1 MSIYKKL
8 RSAARKLLSRL
19 RGRRTA
25 RGRRRRTRRPRVARL
40 PRTRRL
46 RPIRTSSTSGR
57 GRGARPTRNPSAYTS
72 AGYTPRTGN
81 YDLSPRN
88 RTPIADD
95 GAIGR
100 FGSEL
105 QSLLGE
111 AKDVLKSLHGDF
123 FPEKGYEVTSASRSA
138 FEAFYDVSDGGSYT
152 GLNRSWDS
160 GSDPYTASL
169 MRRTTE
175 IVDVLVRKDRL
186 PPSQLDQRMG
196 RLNRETR
203 TLSERG
209 IFGTLGDPYIRRPG
223 VGLILDVIEQ
233 ADREIVVDLYQLQN
247 RTVLDAIEKKVRDNP
262 TIKLSVRLSLPD
274 AGTLEQKGFDILGP
288 NLLSLERLRRVKQ
301 ELGVRGDIEL
311 FVQDRKSHQ
320 KVMVTDK
327 FGIIGSFNLTA
338 PAGYD
343 PNQAGSN
350 YEVVRRLQSREYS
363 EQQLGRVPTADEEVL
378 ISSSDKLFRQLQES
392 VGNRDALQKDAA
404 SQMRLGQGQVVGSA
418 ETYDHLRSTLDLMRD
433 NAVAPSRQFY
443 GILNQVFL
451 LNHEDSMFRNM
462 MQGEMGKFDSPS
474 NVRAPT
480 MRGIQAELLDLVID
494 NRAFLAV
501 DNRNY
506 GESVLAPMYER
517 TKEIFRGTGL
527 PTNSLEDL
535 VAAIGYERE
544 NAVSSFMQR
553 VEQSTGKLEGL
564 NEAYTRQLLAMT
576 SGNIRLTTVPMQHSK
591 QYMVVDNGAA
601 QSSYMGSANPGPY
614 SMHAPEY
621 GMDPREV
628 SRTNREFGLA
638 FLLGKVG
645 AGPHALTQGE
655 LSRELELS
663 RESFYKDW
671 STLTRTLPESVGGRP
686 TSAWYEDKVDKVRL
700 EELHTRLSD
709 MTASMGAGEVSY
721 TYGGR
726 SGTER
731 TGLSLTVDA
740 GKLAGIGS
748 GPTFRWDYTALSGG
762 MGADEG
768 YVLDVTGGRL
778 ISRSLIHNSTASNI
792 ELRKGDI
799 AQGIGQ
805 DVLLGRANALGSE
818 YVAVAPNKAAVINP
832 IATTVSLV
840 STLMLE
846 STNRLLM
853 WGPQEYV
860 SQLSEGE
867 RRTLVEKY
875 LDTFTPGTTLMEKA
889 GGKDRSNITRLL
901 DTITRDL
908 SGASH
913 GKVRAWGST
922 PSNYS
927 KVVGGISPLLS
938 SMAYGY
944 SMEEHIEYGLGGK
957 DQDGARS
964 SVLLSEEELVRRRVQ
979 RAGNY
984 IRGEGGI
991 VDQLLPLL
999 DSSPEFRL
1007 AVVRAVVAETN
1018 PSYTEIL
1025 TSGINALKGA
1035 LMEPYLLS
1043 AQVSQYSGPQ
1053 GWYRLPMYGVT
1064 RAQQELVDR
1073 LGGTPY
1079 QLLAEQAMA
1088 IPRPTSPYSS
1098 VGIAGMHRPI
1108 ASGSNSEG
1116 TSVDTGLTVYGQRG
1130 MPVSTIMHH
1139 GVMSSMGI
1147 GFSTTR
1153 EDVLGS
1159 DLSDESKARAI
1170 SIFDEA
1176 GGDELLTYLFGGVGK
1191 VAQIPQRLKN
1201 TQGQRGLSRL
1211 SQAFR
1216 EAVANKGDFLA
1227 IAKAYRKGLKQRL
1240 EERLLRANPSWTP
1253 SRLEQYI
1260 DRIIPEQDT
1269 VLAAS
1274 LEVSVRGVM
1283 GGEQVAIIEAYKDTL
1298 IQLGLDP
1305 EDFEDGGLGYELV
1318 RIRALSADVMSTGM
1332 KGFTA
1337 SPTYALL
1344 QMAGMYSDYFYAN
1357 PLHSQLEGN
1366 LRTTTKKVKASMLGV
1381 GWTRS
1386 DVSGME
1392 LARPGDVVMFDPS
1405 LQKVIVVNHTTG
1417 TTQQHPLSELSV
1429 GDLSNLRELIDDRGQ
1444 RSVLEGMVENRGRE
1458 GGRSSVSTI
1467 TTTGWNRP
1475 GEDSKEY
1482 LLSMRAL
1489 PGGGRNQL
1497 FYEMTYVQALT
1508 PGGGRRV
1515 DSGTSLF
1522 KGVAVF
1528 LTESYFEGIAKNRR
1542 PDTLLGPINKEDIFG
1557 LINPSNLKS
1566 FSLEHGGSLL
1576 RSGKAEQVLASLGE
1590 REAAVAMLLAFGSN
1604 YMESPDRPALSTAL
1618 YEAMRG
1624 MPGVYRETALQ
1635 VGLRGGPD
1643 ASGLLD
1649 SADKGWN
1656 PASMYSLMDIRA
1668 EDMLSSLRGGPG
1680 IKDTL
1685 TRMLS
1690 RPTKSSQYIN
1700 VNDQYERQAATIL
1713 TALDITRQLL
1723 RDERVTP
1730 GDVSMRSDVMEQLM
1744 SVVGLSE
1751 VPDEDIAQAMI
1762 RGLSQSVA
1770 SVYLK
1775 MDLSYSSSKEP
1786 IGTKGTGALQN
1797 ADLVKPFTQIAKEF
1811 SVDGDLSKLRAVLAN
1826 MLVSTAQVETASS
1839 LMKYI
1844 LPGDYAPIRSA
1855 LDPQLFTPSAMSK
1868 NLGIYGSGMEDI
1880 TALKKLYKEYGG
1892 AVQSAIEERVTAIAS
1907 GGDVRILGSELST
1920 LLFSSS
1926 DPTNPAVQS
1935 LLGDR
1940 WRPEYEPTLSSIQD
1954 VGRRYE
1960 LLASKPF
1967 AVGEAE
1973 AIARE
1978 MGHER
1983 AIFHLPAIVFDPM
1996 PSESG
2001 RVVARIDPLS
2011 LGTSFYI
2018 PSAEDLRTYGIQ
2030 YGSYTDE
2037 LVRSTLLLAS
2047 AYSPG
2052 TGIGNIFSTLSKV
2065 RAMGGSEVEL
2075 TPEEVK
2081 SLQEY
2086 YVTAY
2091 NITERIA
2098 EASTGTRLKLEAR
2111 TRGFVSTAAA
2121 SFAVPQ
2127 GAFLAAEE
2135 GMRGGGDVR
2144 DSLRMQ
2150 RLWEVTDA
2158 LNASTTKASS
2168 KLLRA
2173 EREALM
2179 LGMGEKG
2186 TTLLSS
2192 IYKDLELLSRNPQP
2206 EYVAARLWTMEDS
2219 RHVSDLTA
2227 RLANAGTVEAD
2238 RLSQEIRNYTR
2249 ARVGSESV
2257 PNLPGVRSYRD
2268 IIGPRAGNEGNYYA
2282 VELGE
2287 QLLRSGLREITQERN
2302 VEPPTLDEYLRS
2314 KRIYPESV
2322 RRARYSLENQYVRGG
2337 TREVSAS
2344 KFNTY
2349 HPDIAYTAFT
2359 VATSSQELPTI
2370 GILSRVLAE
2379 GPEFTGGYGDIELR
2393 EGTRS
2398 RLRELKATT
2407 PKHLERRRREIDRYD
2422 RVYYGNEYQ
2431 EAITE
2436 YENDRKEWLRK
2447 KAVKLTKLGGIVGR
2461 QQDLLKREAVAIK
2474 EWQALVPRTEA
2485 ITTYMV
2491 GSEHYAVREQA
2502 EARADALGSDLR
2514 TQLDNALTLHKAGQ
2528 WHGSIRGPIDTYQID
2543 RSLFQG
2549 LGIAEGR
2556 ELLSHSIASS
2566 KASIDQL
2573 LSHLSDVDSA
2583 YNYGPQE
2590 RALVGR
2596 TELERLSTELG
2607 TLYDTRHEWTDID
2620 TPLARMETLQASLN
2634 TADVLQAT
2642 VFRSAPFGSTEIQ
2655 RQQFNAI
2662 RSIGQFNEYLT
2673 SQGMQPLDVDRNKAL
2688 SMVSSLSAIT
2698 MNLNDFDGDPYT
2710 VIMSKVGTAMNDR
2723 QRLEDRLKA
2732 NTLRMGM
2739 VRKDAQ
2745 ANAGEYMDEY
2755 IASITQYE
2763 DANTAISKRISAI
2776 DTEVSSLRS
2785 SLVETYDPLLRKEVA
2800 SYLGISQS
2808 FFSEYQASPI
2818 PMEVLPTYLQ
2828 QGRGLFGGI
2837 EGVAHKNS
2845 LIAMHATMEQI
2856 HATED
2861 FQGTLRAI
2869 RDGAQIQE
2877 ALSRYVLDGST
2888 VLQSVSDDNF
2898 RTLLMEH
2905 SGLREDFLTRMVTS
2919 IQATPDLDPSASLM
2933 YGAAALSSSEGALSS
2948 YSKYMGMGSGASM
2961 TPTVYDMLTKTLGVA
2976 GSDILGKSYNSLV
2989 GTLFRD
2995 SPVIALSHVLSSNS
3009 VMEGMREYYAGTGQD
3024 VDYQLSEIHEEAR
3037 RAESVL
3043 AFMKD
3048 SQQLLRDSIKFKG
3061 ETNVLGELQRA
3072 HGEYEKYIA
3081 LGDEASA
3088 NTVLNDMAGRL
3099 GPGPGLR
3106 SYMQLNTLVGGASKP
3121 VYTSPLSAMTRD
3133 DLSYL
3138 SREYKIELP
3147 EAITRLTE
3155 EMRDRGYTNDPLVGD
3170 VIRYKVARDMR
3181 ATITAF
3187 RYELGSNDNQPFL
3200 NTVWEGMRG
3209 FLGTPD
3215 RERGMEERFRSD
3227 PSLRH
3232 DMGAAL
3238 TTDVS
3243 EWWESA
3249 SSKHKALMLALVD
3262 EGRQQTE
3269 PIFGQVGEGL
3279 KDFVSFEVLRR
3290 SATALG
3296 GGRADTISGTPHGL
3310 MEADVSIALMNAAM
3324 GGKLSPESAATY
3336 MSVMADYLGSGSKTE
3351 DVLRQT
3357 DGGMQFLGMD
3367 RSDTG
3372 DLLRVID
3379 TPGGGTRMGYA
3390 DEALL
3395 PGESYR
3401 KLVIGGQEY
3410 DTPLAYVERA
3420 VEATSTGQRVGLL
3433 KDVAKAM
3440 TEQTMQGSKL
3450 SWSDTIQNALGA
3462 SLPEG
3467 EILSATISRLQQ
3479 EKLQQGLPQHEAS
3492 RQALEEA
3499 RDPMHMEETR
3509 RRRGMEMREAAAPLI
3524 NAALRSQSMA
3534 SIPKTKFSSMTP
3546 GASQANHMRH
3556 SQELHDAVG
3565 RMHDMNDM
3573 VIGAGLTLL
3582 GSLIATGSI
3591 NGDTIGQVVGG
3602 TVSVLGYSQMGKPG
3616 MGSVLGQAFRARI
3629 AHSESRGSA
3638 DEGEWVRRW
3647 VGREVGFYMGAALIA
3662 PAVMQ
3667 VGEKVMSKFS
3677 PLRLDRPMDM
3687 DKYKGWKATANTI
3700 GGAVLSGVLGTV
3712 MSLIGGEVAVHG
3724 ANLIPSLGVVES
3736 FVRSMSDTETRRQ
3749 EMLDEKLAQ
3758 VGEGTVVDGDGDP
3771 LRTAIEV
3778 SYVMDNPGTD
3788 FSAYP
3793 TGEVDYYAGDD
3804 YEVNV
3809 VG

>member
-1 MSIYKKL
+1 V
-8 RSAARKLLSRL
+8 
-19 RGRRTA
+19 G
-25 RGRRRRTRRPRVARL
+25 GTRP
-40 PRTRRL
+40 
-46 RPIRTSSTSGR
+46 GR
-57 GRGARPTRNPSAYTS
+57 GSNQGAYTS
-72 AGYTPRTGN
+72 EGYTPRSGN
-81 YDLSPRN
+81 YDLSPR
-88 RTPIADD
+88 RTPIPDD

-100 FGSEL
+100 FGSDL

-123 FPEKGYEVTSASRSA
+123 FSEKGYEVTSASRST
-138 FEAFYDVSDGGSYT
+138 FEAFYDVSDGGRYT

-160 GSDPYTASL
+160 TSDPYTATL

-186 PPSQLDQRMG
+186 APSQLDQRME
-196 RLNRETR
+196 RLNREAR

-209 IFGTLGDPYIRRPG
+209 VFGSLGDPYIRRPG
-223 VGLILDVIEQ
+223 IGLILDVIEQ
-233 ADREIVVDLYQLQN
+233 AQREIVIDLYQLQN

-288 NLLSLERLRRVKQ
+288 NLLSLERLRKVKQ

-320 KVMVTDK
+320 KVVMTDK

-363 EQQLGRVPTADEEVL
+363 EQQLGRTPSPNEEVL

-392 VGNRDALQKDAA
+392 VGNRDALQKDPS

-418 ETYDHLRSTLDLMRD
+418 ETYDHLRSTLDLMKG
-433 NAVAPSRQFY
+433 NTNSPGRQFY

-451 LNHEDSMFRNM
+451 LNHEDSMFRAM
-462 MQGEMGKFDSPS
+462 MGGEMGKFESPS
-474 NVRAPT
+474 SMRAPT
-480 MRGIQAELLDLVID
+480 IRGMQAELLDLVIE
-494 NRAFLAV
+494 NRAYLAV

-506 GESVLAPMYER
+506 GENVLAPMYER

-535 VAAIGYERE
+535 VAAIGYEKD
-544 NAVSSFMQR
+544 NAISSFIQR

-564 NEAYTRQLLAMT
+564 GEAYTRQLLAMT

-591 QYMVVDNGAA
+591 QYMVVDRGAA
-601 QSSYMGSANPGPY
+601 ESSYMGSSNLGPY
-614 SMHAPEY
+614 SMHAE
-621 GMDPREV
+621 GWDAE
-628 SRTNREFGLA
+628 RTNREFGLA
-638 FLLGKVG
+638 FLKGKVG
-645 AGPHALTQGE
+645 TGPHALTQGE
-655 LSRELELS
+655 LSSELELS

-671 STLTRTLPESVGGRP
+671 STLTRTQPGDVSGRP
-686 TSAWYEDKVDKVRL
+686 TSTWYEDRVDKVRL
-700 EELHTRLSD
+700 EELHNRLSEL
-709 MTASMGAGEVSY
+709 TASMGGGEVSY

-740 GKLAGIGS
+740 GKLAGIGG

-778 ISRSLIHNSTASNI
+778 ISRSLIHNSTASNLDI
-792 ELRKGDI
+792 RKGDI
-799 AQGIGQ
+799 AEGVGQ
-805 DVLLGRANALGSE
+805 DVLLGRANALGSD
-818 YVAVAPNKAAVINP
+818 YVSIAPNKAAVINP
-832 IATTVSLV
+832 IGTTVSLI
-840 STLMLE
+840 STLLLE

-853 WGPQEYV
+853 WGPQEYL

-875 LDTFTPGTTLMEKA
+875 MDTFTPGSTLMEEA
-889 GGKDRSNITRLL
+889 GTEDRANITRLL
-901 DTITRDL
+901 DSVTRQL
-908 SGASH
+908 SGDVVQGG
-913 GKVRAWGST
+913 GKVRAWGGQPESD
-922 PSNYS
+922 YS
-927 KVVGGISPLLS
+927 KVIEGISPLLS

-944 SMEEHIEYGLGGK
+944 SMEEHIRYGLGGK
-957 DQDGARS
+957 SQEEARA
-964 SVLLSEEELVRRRVQ
+964 SVLLPDGELIRRRVQ
-979 RAGNY
+979 RAGDY

-999 DSSPEFRL
+999 DSNPEFRL
-1007 AVVRAVVAETN
+1007 AVVQAVVAQAN
-1018 PSYTEIL
+1018 PSYSEIL
-1025 TSGINALKGA
+1025 TSGINAMKGA

-1043 AQVSQYSGPQ
+1043 GQVSQYSGPQ

-1064 RAQQELVDR
+1064 SRQQELVHR

-1079 QLLAEQAMA
+1079 QLLAEQALA
-1088 IPRPTSPYSS
+1088 IPKPTSPYSS
-1098 VGIAGMHRPI
+1098 IGIAGMHRPI

-1116 TSVDTGLTVYGQRG
+1116 TSTDTGLTVYGQRG

-1139 GVMSSMGI
+1139 GIMSSMGI
-1147 GFSTTR
+1147 GFSTRR
-1153 EDVLGS
+1153 EDVLTS
-1159 DLSDESKARAI
+1159 HLSDESKARAI

-1216 EAVANKGDFLA
+1216 EAVANKGDFLS
-1227 IAKAYRKGLKQRL
+1227 IARDYRKGLKQKL
-1240 EERLLRANPSWTP
+1240 EERLLQANPSWTP

-1260 DRIIPEQDT
+1260 ERIIPEQDT

-1274 LEVSVRGVM
+1274 LELSVRGVM
-1283 GGEQVAIIEAYKDTL
+1283 GGQQVAMMEAYRDTL
-1298 IQLGLDP
+1298 IELGLDP
-1305 EDFEDGGLGYELV
+1305 EDFEEGGLGNELV
-1318 RIRALSADVMSTGM
+1318 RVRALSADVMSTGM

-1344 QMAGMYSDYFYAN
+1344 QMSGMYSDYFYAN

-1381 GWTRS
+1381 DWTRS
-1386 DVSGME
+1386 DGSGME
-1392 LARPGDVVMFDPS
+1392 LARPGDIVMFDPT
-1405 LQKVIVVNHTTG
+1405 LEKVVVVNHTNGSTKNY
-1417 TTQQHPLSELSV
+1417 PLSELSV
-1429 GDLSNLRELIDDRGQ
+1429 GDLSNLRDVIDDRGQ
-1444 RSVLEGMVENRGRE
+1444 RSALEAMVENKGRE

-1528 LTESYFEGIAKNRR
+1528 LTESYFEGIAKARR
-1542 PDTLLGPINKEDIFG
+1542 PDALLGPINEGDIFG

-1604 YMESPDRPALSTAL
+1604 YMESPDRPALSSAL
-1618 YEAMRG
+1618 YEALRV
-1624 MPGVYRETALQ
+1624 MPGVYKETALQ
-1635 VGLRGGPD
+1635 LGLRGGPD
-1643 ASGLLD
+1643 ASRLLA

-1656 PASMYSLMDIRA
+1656 PASMYSLMDIKA
-1668 EDMLSSLRGGPG
+1668 EDMLSSLRGGAG
-1680 IKDTL
+1680 IKDML
-1685 TRMLS
+1685 SRMLS
-1690 RPTKSSQYIN
+1690 KPSKSSQYIN
-1700 VNDQYERQAATIL
+1700 VNDPYERQAATIL

-1730 GDVSMRSDVMEQLM
+1730 GDVSMRPDVMEQLM

-1751 VPDEDIAQAMI
+1751 MPDEEIAQAMI

-1797 ADLVKPFTQIAKEF
+1797 ADLIRPFTQIAKDF
-1811 SVDGDLSKLRAVLAN
+1811 SAGGDLTKLRAVLAN

-1855 LDPQLFTPSAMSK
+1855 LDPQLFTPLAMSK

-1880 TALKKLYKEYGG
+1880 TSLRKLYKEYGG
-1892 AVQSAIEERVTAIAS
+1892 VVQSAIEERVTAIAS
-1907 GGDVRILGSELST
+1907 GGDVRTLGSELST

-1926 DPTNPAVQS
+1926 DPTSPAIQS

-1940 WRPEYEPTLSSIQD
+1940 WRPEYSSSLSSIQD

-1973 AIARE
+1973 SIARE

-1983 AIFHLPAIVFDPM
+1983 GIFHLPTVVFDPM

-2001 RVVARIDPLS
+2001 RVIVRIDDYSP
-2011 LGTSFYI
+2011 GTSFYI

-2047 AYSPG
+2047 AFSPG
-2052 TGIGNIFSTLSKV
+2052 TGIGNIFTTLSRV
-2065 RAMGGSEVEL
+2065 RAMGGSNVEL

-2158 LNASTTKASS
+2158 LNASTRATNR
-2168 KLLRA
+2168 LLRG
-2173 EREALM
+2173 ERDALM
-2179 LGMGEKG
+2179 VGMGEKG
-2186 TTLLSS
+2186 TTLLGT

-2206 EYVAARLWTMEDS
+2206 EYAAARLWTMEDR
-2219 RHVSDLTA
+2219 RHVYDLSA
-2227 RLANAGTVEAD
+2227 RLANASSVEAD
-2238 RLSQEIRNYTR
+2238 RLSQEIRDYTR
-2249 ARVGSESV
+2249 ARTGSEV
-2257 PNLPGVRSYRD
+2257 IPNLPAVRSYRD
-2268 IIGPRAGNEGNYYA
+2268 IIGPPAGNEGNYYA

-2287 QLLRSGLREITQERN
+2287 QLLRSRLSYN
-2302 VEPPTLDEYLRS
+2302 PTTEEEVLSLD
-2314 KRIYPESV
+2314 
-2322 RRARYSLENQYVRGG
+2322 
-2337 TREVSAS
+2337 
-2344 KFNTY
+2344 
-2349 HPDIAYTAFT
+2349 
-2359 VATSSQELPTI
+2359 
-2370 GILSRVLAE
+2370 
-2379 GPEFTGGYGDIELR
+2379 
-2393 EGTRS
+2393 
-2398 RLRELKATT
+2398 
-2407 PKHLERRRREIDRYD
+2407 
-2422 RVYYGNEYQ
+2422 
-2431 EAITE
+2431 
-2436 YENDRKEWLRK
+2436 
-2447 KAVKLTKLGGIVGR
+2447 
-2461 QQDLLKREAVAIK
+2461 
-2474 EWQALVPRTEA
+2474 
-2485 ITTYMV
+2485 
-2491 GSEHYAVREQA
+2491 SE
-2502 EARADALGSDLR
+2502 LR
-2514 TQLDNALTLHKAGQ
+2514 TQLDNALLLHKAGQ
-2528 WHGSIRGPIDTYQID
+2528 WQGSIRGPIDTYRID

-2549 LGIAEGR
+2549 LGMTEGR
-2556 ELLSHSIASS
+2556 ELLSHSIVTT

-2583 YNYGPQE
+2583 YNYGPEE

-2596 TELERLSTELG
+2596 TELERLSSELSN
-2607 TLYDTRHEWTDID
+2607 LYDTRHEWTNIEA
-2620 TPLARMETLQASLN
+2620 PIARMETLQASLN

-2642 VFRSAPFGSTEIQ
+2642 VFRSAPFGSTELQ
-2655 RQQFNAI
+2655 RQQFSVI
-2662 RSIGQFNEYLT
+2662 KGVEHFNEYLT
-2673 SQGMQPLDVDRNKAL
+2673 TQGMTPLDVDRNKAL
-2688 SMVSSLSAIT
+2688 SLISPLSAIT
-2698 MNLNDFDGDPYT
+2698 MNLGDVDGDPYT
-2710 VIMSKVGTAMNDR
+2710 VIFSKVGTALNDR

-2732 NTLRMGM
+2732 NTLRMGV

-2745 ANAGEYMDEY
+2745 ANAGEYLDEY
-2755 IASITQYE
+2755 IASITKYE
-2763 DANTAISKRISAI
+2763 DANTAISKRIGAI
-2776 DTEVSSLRS
+2776 DNEVSSLRD
-2785 SLVETYDPLLRKEVA
+2785 SLVQTYDPLLRKEVA

-2808 FFSEYQASPI
+2808 FFSEYQTNPI

-2837 EGVAHKNS
+2837 EGVAHENS

-2856 HATED
+2856 YATED

-2877 ALSRYVLDGST
+2877 ALSRYALNAST
-2888 VLQSVSDDNF
+2888 VLQGVSDDNF

-2905 SGLREDFLTRMVTS
+2905 SGLREDFLSRMVTS

-2933 YGAAALSSSEGALSS
+2933 HGAAALSSSEGALSS

-2961 TPTVYDMLTKTLGVA
+2961 SPTVYDMLTKTLGVA
-2976 GSDILGKSYNSLV
+2976 GGDILGKSYNTLV

-2995 SPVIALSHVLSSNS
+2995 SPLIALSHVMSSTS
-3009 VMEGMREYYAGTGQD
+3009 AMVGMREYYEGTGQD
-3024 VDYQLSEIHEEAR
+3024 VEYQLSQVHEEAR
-3037 RAESVL
+3037 RGESL
-3043 AFMKD
+3043 QGFMK
-3048 SQQLLRDSIKFKG
+3048 SAQQLLRDSIKFKG

-3072 HGEYEKYIA
+3072 HGEYEKYLA
-3081 LGDEASA
+3081 MGDEASA

-3106 SYMQLNTLVGGASKP
+3106 SYMQLNRLVGDASKSL
-3121 VYTSPLSAMTRD
+3121 YASPLTAMTRD

-3138 SREYKIELP
+3138 SKEYKIESP
-3147 EAITRLTE
+3147 EAITRLTG
-3155 EMRDRGYTNDPLVGD
+3155 EMRDRGYSNDPLVGD

-3232 DMGAAL
+3232 DIGAAL
-3238 TTDVS
+3238 TTDVTD
-3243 EWWESA
+3243 WWKTA

-3262 EGRQQTE
+3262 EGRKQTD

-3279 KDFVSFEVLRR
+3279 KDFVSFEVLRKK
-3290 SATALG
+3290 ATALG
-3296 GGRADTISGTPHGL
+3296 SGRADTVSGIPHGL

-3336 MSVMADYLGSGSKTE
+3336 MGVMADYLGPGSKTE

-3357 DGGMQFLGMD
+3357 VGGMQFLGMD
-3367 RSDTG
+3367 RTDTG

-3379 TPGGGTRMGYA
+3379 TPGGGTRMGYG

-3401 KLVIGGQEY
+3401 KVVIAGQEY
-3410 DTPLAYVERA
+3410 DSPLAYVEKA

-3450 SWSDTIQNALGA
+3450 SWSDTIQNALGG

-3467 EILSATISRLQQ
+3467 EVLSATISRLQQ
-3479 EKLQQGLPQHEAS
+3479 EKLVQGLPQQEAS
-3492 RQALEEA
+3492 RQALAEA
-3499 RDPMHMEETR
+3499 RDPIHMEETR
-3509 RRRGMEMREAAAPLI
+3509 RLKGMEMREAAAPLI
-3524 NAALRSQSMA
+3524 SAALRSQSMA
-3534 SIPKTKFSSMTP
+3534 SIPKAKFTSMTP

-3565 RMHDMNDM
+3565 RMHDMNDV

-3616 MGSVLGQAFRARI
+3616 MGSVLGQAFRAKM
-3629 AHSESRGSA
+3629 AHAESKGSA

-3647 VGREVGFYMGAALIA
+3647 VGREVGFYMGAGLIA

-3667 VGEKVMSKFS
+3667 VGERVMSKFS
-3677 PLRLDRPMDM
+3677 PLRLDRPMDI
-3687 DKYKGWKATANTI
+3687 DKYKSWKAAANTI

-3749 EMLDEKLAQ
+3749 EMLDERLAQ

-3778 SYVMDNPGTD
+3778 SYVMDNPTTD
-3788 FSAYP
+3788 FSASP

>member
-19 RGRRTA
+19 RGRRSS
-25 RGRRRRTRRPRVARL
+25 RGRRRRSRRPRTAKL
-40 PRTRRL
+40 PRTRKL
-46 RPIRTSSTSGR
+46 RPIRSSSRVGSTRSGR
-57 GRGARPTRNPSAYTS
+57 GSNPGVYTS
-72 AGYTPRTGN
+72 EGYTPRAGN
-81 YDLSPRN
+81 HDLSPTR
-88 RTPIADD
+88 RSPIPDD

-123 FPEKGYEVTSASRSA
+123 FPEKGYEVTSASRST
-138 FEAFYDVSDGGSYT
+138 FEAFYDVSDGGRYT

-160 GSDPYTASL
+160 ASDPYTAAL
-169 MRRTTE
+169 MRRSTE

-186 PPSQLDQRMG
+186 PPWQLDQRMD
-196 RLNRETR
+196 RLNREAR
-203 TLSERG
+203 TLSEAG

-233 ADREIVVDLYQLQN
+233 AEREIVIDLYQLQN

-274 AGTLEQKGFDILGP
+274 AGTREQKGFDILGP

-320 KVMVTDK
+320 KVVMTDK

-363 EQQLGRVPTADEEVL
+363 EQEYRNQRLTPTPDEEVL

-392 VGNRDALQKDAA
+392 VGNRDALQRDAS

-433 NAVAPSRQFY
+433 NRTAPTRQFY

-451 LNHEDSMFRNM
+451 LNHEDSMFDRM
-462 MQGEMGKFDSPS
+462 MEGEMGKFDSLPTT
-474 NVRAPT
+474 NVRAPV
-480 MRGIQAELLDLVID
+480 MRGIQVELLDLVID

-506 GESVLAPMYER
+506 GENVLAPMYER

-544 NAVSSFMQR
+544 NAISSFMQR
-553 VEQSTGKLEGL
+553 VEQSLGKLEGL

-591 QYMVVDNGAA
+591 QYVVVDKGAA
-601 QSSYMGSANPGPY
+601 ESSYMGSSNPGPY
-614 SMHAPEY
+614 SMHAE
-621 GMDPREV
+621 GWDVE
-628 SRTNREFGLA
+628 RTNREFGLA
-638 FLLGKVG
+638 FLRGKVG
-645 AGPHALTQGE
+645 TGPHALTQSE
-655 LSRELELS
+655 LSSELELS

-671 STLTRTLPESVGGRP
+671 STLTRTQPGDVEGRP

-700 EELHTRLSD
+700 EELHARLSEL
-709 MTASMGAGEVSY
+709 TKSMGVGEVSY
-721 TYGGR
+721 AYGGR

-768 YVLDVTGGRL
+768 YVLDITGGRL
-778 ISRSLIHNSTASNI
+778 ISRSLIHNSTASSI
-792 ELRKGDI
+792 EIRKGDI
-799 AQGIGQ
+799 ARGMGQ
-805 DVLLGRANALGSE
+805 DVLLGRANALWSE
-818 YVAVAPNKAAVINP
+818 YVAIAPNKAAVINP
-832 IATTVSLV
+832 IGTTVSLV
-840 STLMLE
+840 STLLLE

-853 WGPQEYV
+853 WGPQEYL

-867 RRTLVEKY
+867 RRTLVERY
-875 LDTFTPGTTLMEKA
+875 LDTFTPGSTLVEEA
-889 GGKDRSNITRLL
+889 GGEDRGNITRLL
-901 DTITRDL
+901 DTLTREF
-908 SGASH
+908 SGDSVRS
-913 GKVRAWGST
+913 GVRAWGGQSG
-922 PSNYS
+922 SDYS
-927 KVVGGISPLLS
+927 KVTGGKVIEGISPLLS

-957 DQDGARS
+957 SQEEARAS
-964 SVLLSEEELVRRRVQ
+964 IPLSEQELVRRRVQ
-979 RAGNY
+979 RAGDY

-991 VDQLLPLL
+991 VDQLVPLL
-999 DSSPEFRL
+999 DSSPGFRL
-1007 AVVRAVVAETN
+1007 LVVQAVVAQAN
-1018 PSYTEIL
+1018 PSYSEIL
-1025 TSGINALKGA
+1025 TSGINALKGT

-1053 GWYRLPMYGVT
+1053 GWYRLPMYGVSDM
-1064 RAQQELVDR
+1064 QQELVGR

-1079 QLLAEQAMA
+1079 HLLAEQALA
-1088 IPRPTSPYSS
+1088 VPKSTGPYSS
-1098 VGIAGMHRPI
+1098 IGIPGMHRPI
-1108 ASGSNSEG
+1108 ASGGNSEG

-1139 GVMSSMGI
+1139 RVMSSMGI
-1147 GFSTTR
+1147 GFSTIR
-1153 EDVLGS
+1153 EDVLSS
-1159 DLSDESKARAI
+1159 DLSDESKVRAM

-1176 GGDELLTYLFGGVGK
+1176 GGDGLLTYLFGGVGK

-1216 EAVANKGDFLA
+1216 EVVANKGDFLS
-1227 IAKAYRKGLKQRL
+1227 IAREYRKGLRERL
-1240 EERLLRANPSWTP
+1240 EERLLKANPSWTP
-1253 SRLEQYI
+1253 SRLGQYI
-1260 DRIIPEQDT
+1260 ERIIPEQDT
-1269 VLAAS
+1269 VLAAA

-1283 GGEQVAIIEAYKDTL
+1283 GGEQVAMMEAYRDTL
-1298 IQLGLDP
+1298 IELGLDP
-1305 EDFEDGGLGYELV
+1305 EDFEEGGLGNELV
-1318 RIRALSADVMSTGM
+1318 RVRALSADVMSTGM

-1344 QMAGMYSDYFYAN
+1344 QMSGMYSDYFYAN

-1386 DVSGME
+1386 DGSGME
-1392 LARPGDVVMFDPS
+1392 LARPSDVVMFDPS

-1417 TTQQHPLSELSV
+1417 ITKQYPLSELSV
-1429 GDLSNLRELIDDRGQ
+1429 GDLSNLREVVDDRGQ
-1444 RSVLEGMVENRGRE
+1444 RSVLEAMVENKGRE
-1458 GGRSSVSTI
+1458 VGRSSVSTI

-1528 LTESYFEGIAKNRR
+1528 LTESYFEGIARARR
-1542 PDTLLGPINKEDIFG
+1542 PDTVLGPIDKGDIFG

-1576 RSGKAEQVLASLGE
+1576 RSGKVEQVLASLGE

-1604 YMESPDRPALSTAL
+1604 YMESPDKPALSSAL

-1624 MPGVYRETALQ
+1624 MPGVYKETALQ
-1635 VGLRGGPD
+1635 VGLKGGPD
-1643 ASGLLD
+1643 ASKLLAN
-1649 SADKGWN
+1649 ADRGWN
-1656 PASMYSLMDIRA
+1656 PASMYSLMDIKA

-1685 TRMLS
+1685 SRMLS
-1690 RPTKSSQYIN
+1690 KPSKSRQYIN
-1700 VNDQYERQAATIL
+1700 VNDPYERQAATIL

-1730 GDVSMRSDVMEQLM
+1730 GDVSMRPDVMEQLM

-1751 VPDEDIAQAMI
+1751 MPDEQVAQAMI

-1770 SVYLK
+1770 SVYLR

-1797 ADLVKPFTQIAKEF
+1797 IDLVKPFVQIAKDF
-1811 SVDGDLSKLRAVLAN
+1811 SSGGDLTKMRAVLAN

-1844 LPGDYAPIRSA
+1844 LPGDYIPIRSA
-1855 LDPQLFTPSAMSK
+1855 LDPQLFTPLAMSK

-1880 TALKKLYKEYGG
+1880 TSLKKLYKEYGN
-1892 AVQSAIEERVTAIAS
+1892 AVQSAIEERVTAIAR
-1907 GGDVRILGSELST
+1907 GGDIRTLGSELSA

-1926 DPTNPAVQS
+1926 DPTNPAIQS
-1935 LLGDR
+1935 LLGSK
-1940 WRPEYEPTLSSIQD
+1940 WRPEYATSLPSIQD

-1978 MGHER
+1978 MGHGR
-1983 AIFHLPAIVFDPM
+1983 AIFHLPAVAFDPM

-2001 RVVARIDPLS
+2001 RVIARIDDYSP
-2011 LGTSFYI
+2011 GTSFYI

-2047 AYSPG
+2047 AFSPG
-2052 TGIGNIFSTLSKV
+2052 TGIGNIFSTLSRV

-2098 EASTGTRLKLEAR
+2098 EASTGLRLKLEAR

-2135 GMRGGGDVR
+2135 GMRGSGDVR

-2158 LNASTTKASS
+2158 IGKPGSNRR
-2168 KLLRA
+2168 LLRA
-2173 EREALM
+2173 ERDALM
-2179 LGMGEKG
+2179 AGMGEKG
-2186 TTLLSS
+2186 TTLLNT
-2192 IYKDLELLSRNPQP
+2192 IYKDLELLSRSPQP
-2206 EYVAARLWTMEDS
+2206 EYMAARLWTLEDS
-2219 RHVSDLTA
+2219 RHVSDLSA
-2227 RLANAGTVEAD
+2227 RLANAGEVEAD
-2238 RLSQEIRNYTR
+2238 GISQEIRDYTR
-2249 ARVGSESV
+2249 ARTGSEV
-2257 PNLPGVRSYRD
+2257 IPNLPGVRSYRD
-2268 IIGPRAGNEGNYYA
+2268 IVGPRAGNEGNYYA

-2287 QLLRSGLREITQERN
+2287 
-2302 VEPPTLDEYLRS
+2302 
-2314 KRIYPESV
+2314 
-2322 RRARYSLENQYVRGG
+2322 
-2337 TREVSAS
+2337 
-2344 KFNTY
+2344 
-2349 HPDIAYTAFT
+2349 
-2359 VATSSQELPTI
+2359 ELI
-2370 GILSRVLAE
+2370 
-2379 GPEFTGGYGDIELR
+2379 
-2393 EGTRS
+2393 RS
-2398 RLRELKATT
+2398 RLSDIYNPTT
-2407 PKHLERRRREIDRYD
+2407 EEGVRTL
-2422 RVYYGNEYQ
+2422 GNE
-2431 EAITE
+2431 
-2436 YENDRKEWLRK
+2436 
-2447 KAVKLTKLGGIVGR
+2447 
-2461 QQDLLKREAVAIK
+2461 
-2474 EWQALVPRTEA
+2474 
-2485 ITTYMV
+2485 
-2491 GSEHYAVREQA
+2491 
-2502 EARADALGSDLR
+2502 LR

-2528 WHGSIRGPIDTYQID
+2528 WQGSIRGPIDTYRID

-2583 YNYGPQE
+2583 YGYGPEE

-2596 TELERLSTELG
+2596 GELERLSTELS
-2607 TLYDTRHEWTDID
+2607 TLYDTRHEWTNMEAPI
-2620 TPLARMETLQASLN
+2620 ARMETLQASLN

-2642 VFRSAPFGSTEIQ
+2642 VFRSAPFGSTELQ
-2655 RQQFNAI
+2655 RQQFSVI
-2662 RSIGQFNEYLT
+2662 KGIEHFNEYLT
-2673 SQGMQPLDVDRNKAL
+2673 AQGMTPLDTDRNKAL
-2688 SMVSSLSAIT
+2688 SLISPLSAIT
-2698 MNLNDFDGDPYT
+2698 MNLGDVDGDPYT
-2710 VIMSKVGTAMNDR
+2710 VIFSKVGTAMNDR
-2723 QRLEDRLKA
+2723 QRLGDRLKA
-2732 NTLRMGM
+2732 NSLRMEM

-2745 ANAGEYMDEY
+2745 ANAGEYIDEY
-2755 IASITQYE
+2755 IASITKYE
-2763 DANTAISKRISAI
+2763 DANAAISRRMDAI
-2776 DTEVSSLRS
+2776 DSEIRGLRS
-2785 SLVETYDPLLRKEVA
+2785 SLVQTYDPLLRKEVA

-2808 FFSEYQASPI
+2808 FFSEYQDSPI

-2837 EGVAHKNS
+2837 EGVGHNNS

-2869 RDGAQIQE
+2869 RDGAQISE

-2888 VLQSVSDDNF
+2888 VLQGVSDDNF

-2905 SGLREDFLTRMVTS
+2905 SGLREDFLTRMITS

-2933 YGAAALSSSEGALSS
+2933 HGAAALSSSEGALSS

-2961 TPTVYDMLTKTLGVA
+2961 SPTVYDMLTRTLGVA
-2976 GSDILGKSYNSLV
+2976 GGDILGKSYNTLV

-2995 SPVIALSHVLSSNS
+2995 SPLIALSHVLSSNTA
-3009 VMEGMREYYAGTGQD
+3009 MEGMREYYGGTGQD
-3024 VDYQLSEIHEEAR
+3024 VDYQLSQVHEEAR
-3037 RAESVL
+3037 KAESL
-3043 AFMKD
+3043 QGFMK
-3048 SQQLLRDSIKFKG
+3048 SAQQLLRDSIKFKG
-3061 ETNVLGELQRA
+3061 ETNVLGELQRSHA
-3072 HGEYEKYIA
+3072 EYEKYLA

-3088 NTVLNDMAGRL
+3088 NAVLNDMAGRL

-3106 SYMQLNTLVGGASKP
+3106 SYMQLNTLVGDASKP
-3121 VYTSPLSAMTRD
+3121 LYTSPLSAMTRD

-3138 SREYKIELP
+3138 SREYKIESP
-3147 EAITRLTE
+3147 ESITRLRE
-3155 EMRDRGYTNDPLVGD
+3155 EMQDRGYTGDPLVGD
-3170 VIRYKVARDMR
+3170 VVRYKVARDMR

-3187 RYELGSNDNQPFL
+3187 RYELGANDNQPFL

-3215 RERGMEERFRSD
+3215 RERGMEERFKSD

-3232 DMGAAL
+3232 DIGAAL
-3238 TTDVS
+3238 STDVTQ
-3243 EWWESA
+3243 WWETA

-3262 EGRQQTE
+3262 EGRKQTD

-3279 KDFVSFEVLRR
+3279 KDFVSFEVLRKK
-3290 SATALG
+3290 ATALG
-3296 GGRADTISGTPHGL
+3296 SGRADTVSGVPHGL

-3324 GGKLSPESAATY
+3324 GGKLSPESAGTY
-3336 MSVMADYLGSGSKTE
+3336 VGVMADYLGPGSKTE
-3351 DVLRQT
+3351 DVLGQT
-3357 DGGMQFLGMD
+3357 VGGMQFLGMGRTD
-3367 RSDTG
+3367 AG
-3372 DLLRVID
+3372 DPLRVID

-3401 KLVIGGQEY
+3401 KLVVGGQEY
-3410 DTPLAYVERA
+3410 DSPLAYVERA
-3420 VEATSTGQRVGLL
+3420 VEATSTGQRAGLL
-3433 KDVAKAM
+3433 RDMAKAV

-3462 SLPEG
+3462 SLPEA
-3467 EILSATISRLQQ
+3467 EIISATVSRLQQ
-3479 EKLQQGLPQHEAS
+3479 QKLQEGLPQREAS
-3492 RQALEEA
+3492 QQALAEA
-3499 RDPMHMEETR
+3499 RDPIHMEETR
-3509 RRRGMEMREAAAPLI
+3509 RLRGMEMREAAAPLI
-3524 NAALRSQSMA
+3524 SAALRSQSMA
-3534 SIPKTKFSSMTP
+3534 SIEKAKFSTMTP

-3565 RMHDMNDM
+3565 RMHDMNDV

-3591 NGDTIGQVVGG
+3591 NGDTIGQVLGG
-3602 TVSVLGYSQMGKPG
+3602 TVSVLGYSQMGRPG
-3616 MGSVLGQAFRARI
+3616 MGSVLGQAFRARM
-3629 AHSESRGSA
+3629 AHAESKGST

-3647 VGREVGFYMGAALIA
+3647 VGQEVGFYMGAALIA

-3667 VGEKVMSKFS
+3667 LGERVMSKFS
-3677 PLRLDRPMDM
+3677 PLRLDRPMDI
-3687 DKYKGWKATANTI
+3687 DKYKGWKAAANTI

-3712 MSLIGGEVAVHG
+3712 MSVIGGEVAVRG
-3724 ANLIPSLGVVES
+3724 ADLIPSLGVVES
-3736 FVRSMSDTETRRQ
+3736 FIRNMGDTETRRQ

-3778 SYVMDNPGTD
+3778 SYVMDNPSTD
-3788 FSAYP
+3788 FTADP
-3793 TGEVDYYAGDD
+3793 MGEVDYSAGDD

>member
-19 RGRRTA
+19 RGRKSTRS
-25 RGRRRRTRRPRVARL
+25 RRRRPRRPRTARL
-40 PRTRRL
+40 PRTRKL
-46 RPIRTSSTSGR
+46 RPIRSNSRVGKGR
-57 GRGARPTRNPSAYTS
+57 PSNNPGAYISE
-72 AGYTPRTGN
+72 GYTPRAGG
-81 YDLSPRN
+81 YDLSPTR
-88 RTPIADD
+88 RPPIPDD

-105 QSLLGE
+105 QSLLEE

-123 FPEKGYEVTSASRSA
+123 FSERGYEVTSASRA
-138 FEAFYDVSDGGSYT
+138 TFEAFYDVSDSDGRYS
-152 GLNRSWDS
+152 GLNRSWDGVDEYS
-160 GSDPYTASL
+160 ASL

-196 RLNRETR
+196 RLNKETR
-203 TLSERG
+203 TLSEG
-209 IFGTLGDPYIRRPG
+209 GVFGTLGDPYIRRPG

-247 RTVLDAIEKKVRDNP
+247 RTILDAIEKKVRDNP

-274 AGTLEQKGFDILGP
+274 AGTREQKGFDILGP

-320 KVMVTDK
+320 KVVMTDK

-363 EQQLGRVPTADEEVL
+363 EQQLGRAPTPDEEVL

-418 ETYDHLRSTLDLMRD
+418 ETYEHLRSTLDLMKESST
-433 NAVAPSRQFY
+433 APTRQFY

-451 LNHEDSMFRNM
+451 LNHEDSMFGSM
-462 MQGEMGKFDSPS
+462 MEGEMGKFDTPS

-591 QYMVVDNGAA
+591 QYMVVDQGVAE
-601 QSSYMGSANPGPY
+601 STYMGSGNPGAY

-621 GMDPREV
+621 GMDPQEV

-638 FLLGKVG
+638 FLKGKVG
-645 AGPHALTQGE
+645 AGSHALTQGE

-671 STLTRTLPESVGGRP
+671 STLTRTQPGSVEGRP
-686 TSAWYEDKVDKVRL
+686 TSPWYEDKVDKVRL
-700 EELHTRLSD
+700 EELHTRLSEL
-709 MTASMGAGEVSY
+709 TASMGVGEVSY
-721 TYGGR
+721 AYGGR

-740 GKLAGIGS
+740 GKLAGIKG

-805 DVLLGRANALGSE
+805 DILLGRASALGSE
-818 YVAVAPNKAAVINP
+818 YVTIAPNKAAVINP
-832 IATTVSLV
+832 VGTTVSLV
-840 STLMLE
+840 STLLLE
-846 STNRLLM
+846 STNRLVM
-853 WGPQEYV
+853 WGPREYL

-875 LDTFTPGTTLMEKA
+875 LDTFTPGSTLMEEA
-889 GGKDRSNITRLL
+889 GREDRGNITRLL
-901 DTITRDL
+901 DTITRQLGRD
-908 SGASH
+908 GIW
-913 GKVRAWGST
+913 GKSAN
-922 PSNYS
+922 NYRN
-927 KVVGGISPLLS
+927 VVEGITPLLS

-944 SMEEHIEYGLGGK
+944 SMGEHIEYGLGGK
-957 DQDGARS
+957 NEGEARA
-964 SVLLSEEELVRRRVQ
+964 LIPLSDAELVRGRVQ
-979 RAGNY
+979 RAGDY
-984 IRGEGGI
+984 IRGGGGI
-991 VDQLLPLL
+991 VDQLIPLL

-1007 AVVRAVVAETN
+1007 AVVEAVVAQTN
-1018 PSYTEIL
+1018 PSYREIL
-1025 TSGINALKGA
+1025 TSGINAMKGA

-1043 AQVSQYSGPQ
+1043 AQVSHYSGPQ

-1064 RAQQELVDR
+1064 GMQQELVQT
-1073 LGGTPY
+1073 LEGTPY
-1079 QLLAEQAMA
+1079 HSLAQQALS
-1088 IPRPTSPYSS
+1088 IPKLTGPYSS
-1098 VGIAGMHRPI
+1098 VGIPGMHRPI
-1108 ASGSNSEG
+1108 ASGGNSEG
-1116 TSVDTGLTVYGQRG
+1116 TSVDTGLTMYGQRG

-1147 GFSTTR
+1147 GFSITR
-1153 EDVLGS
+1153 EEVLAS
-1159 DLSDESKARAI
+1159 DLSGESKARAM

-1201 TQGQRGLSRL
+1201 TQGQRGLSKL

-1216 EAVANKGDFLA
+1216 EAVANSGDFLS
-1227 IAKAYRKGLKQRL
+1227 IARDYRKGLRQRL
-1240 EERLLRANPSWTP
+1240 EERLLKANPNWTP

-1260 DRIIPEQDT
+1260 ERIIPEQDT
-1269 VLAAS
+1269 VLAAA

-1283 GGEQVAIIEAYKDTL
+1283 GGEQVAMMEAYRDTL

-1318 RIRALSADVMSTGM
+1318 RVRALSADVMSTGM
-1332 KGFTA
+1332 KGFTS

-1344 QMAGMYSDYFYAN
+1344 QMSGMYSDYFYAN

-1381 GWTRS
+1381 DWTRS
-1386 DVSGME
+1386 DGSGME

-1417 TTQQHPLSELSV
+1417 TTKQYPLSELSV
-1429 GDLSNLRELIDDRGQ
+1429 GDLSNLREVVDDRGQ
-1444 RSVLEGMVENRGRE
+1444 RSVLEAMVENKGRE
-1458 GGRSSVSTI
+1458 GNRSSISTI

-1542 PDTLLGPINKEDIFG
+1542 PDALLGPINKEDIFG

-1604 YMESPDRPALSTAL
+1604 YMESPDKPALSSAL
-1618 YEAMRG
+1618 YEAMRE
-1624 MPGVYRETALQ
+1624 MPGVYKETALQ
-1635 VGLRGGPD
+1635 VGLRGGTD
-1643 ASGLLD
+1643 GSKLL
-1649 SADKGWN
+1649 ANVDKGWN
-1656 PASMYSLMDIRA
+1656 PASMYSLMDIKA
-1668 EDMLSSLRGGPG
+1668 EDMLSSLRGGTG

-1685 TRMLS
+1685 SRMLS
-1690 RPTKSSQYIN
+1690 KPTKSTQYIN
-1700 VNDQYERQAATIL
+1700 VNDPYERQAATIL

-1751 VPDEDIAQAMI
+1751 MPDEEVAQAMI

-1797 ADLVKPFTQIAKEF
+1797 ADLVRPFTQIAKEF
-1811 SVDGDLSKLRAVLAN
+1811 SAGGDLTKMRAVLAN

-1844 LPGDYAPIRSA
+1844 LPGDDMPIRSA
-1855 LDPQLFTPSAMSK
+1855 LDPQLFTPLAMSK

-1880 TALKKLYKEYGG
+1880 TALKKLYKEYGA

-1907 GGDVRILGSELST
+1907 GGDVRSLGSELST

-1926 DPTNPAVQS
+1926 DPTNPTVQS
-1935 LLGDR
+1935 LLGSK

-1983 AIFHLPAIVFDPM
+1983 AIFHLPAVVFDPM

-2001 RVVARIDPLS
+2001 RVIARIDNYSP
-2011 LGTSFYI
+2011 GTSFYI

-2098 EASTGTRLKLEAR
+2098 EASTDTRLKLEAR
-2111 TRGFVSTAAA
+2111 LTGFVSTAAA
-2121 SFAVPQ
+2121 SFGVPQ

-2135 GMRGGGDVR
+2135 GMRGGGDTR

-2168 KLLRA
+2168 RLLKA
-2173 EREALM
+2173 ERDALM
-2179 LGMGEKG
+2179 EGMGEKG
-2186 TTLLSS
+2186 TTLLDT

-2206 EYVAARLWTMEDS
+2206 EYMAARLWTMEDS
-2219 RHVSDLTA
+2219 RHVSDLSA
-2227 RLANAGTVEAD
+2227 KLATAGTVEAE
-2238 RLSQEIRNYTR
+2238 RLSQEIKDYVR
-2249 ARVGSESV
+2249 ARTGSEV
-2257 PNLPGVRSYRD
+2257 IPNLPGVRSYRD
-2268 IIGPRAGNEGNYYA
+2268 IVGPRAGNEGNYYA

-2287 QLLRSGLREITQERN
+2287 QLLRSGLREITYKRD
-2302 VEPPTLDEYLRS
+2302 VVPPTLDEYLRS

-2322 RRARYSLENQYVRGG
+2322 RRARYSLENQYVRSD
-2337 TREVSAS
+2337 TRDITAS
-2344 KFNTY
+2344 KFNIY

-2359 VATSSQELPTI
+2359 VSTNTQDLPTI
-2370 GILSRVLAE
+2370 GVLSRVLTE
-2379 GPEFTGGYGDIELR
+2379 GPEFTGSYGNIELR
-2393 EGTRS
+2393 KGTRN
-2398 RLRELKATT
+2398 RLRELVATT
-2407 PKHLERRRREIDRYD
+2407 PKHLERRRREIDSYD

-2431 EAITE
+2431 EAIGE
-2436 YENDRKEWLRK
+2436 YESDKREWLRK
-2447 KAVKLTKLGGIVGR
+2447 KAIKLTKLRGIVGR
-2461 QQDLLKREAVAIK
+2461 QEDLLRREAEAIK
-2474 EWQALVPRTEA
+2474 EWQALVPRTEV
-2485 ITTYMV
+2485 ILTYMV
-2491 GSEHYAVREQA
+2491 GGEHYAVREQA
-2502 EARADALGSDLR
+2502 EARADALGNELR

-2528 WHGSIRGPIDTYQID
+2528 WQGSIRGPIDTYRID

-2549 LGIAEGR
+2549 LGMAEGR

-2573 LSHLSDVDSA
+2573 LSHLSEVDSA

-2590 RALVGR
+2590 RALVER
-2596 TELERLSTELG
+2596 TELERLSSELS
-2607 TLYDTRHEWTDID
+2607 TLYDTRHDWDNIEA
-2620 TPLARMETLQASLN
+2620 PLARMETLQASLN

-2642 VFRSAPFGSTEIQ
+2642 VFRSAPFGSTELQ
-2655 RQQFNAI
+2655 RQQFSVI
-2662 RSIGQFNEYLT
+2662 KGIEHFNKYLT
-2673 SQGMQPLDVDRNKAL
+2673 AQGMTPLDSDRNKAL
-2688 SMVSSLSAIT
+2688 SLISPLSAIT
-2698 MNLNDFDGDPYT
+2698 MNLGDVDGDPYT
-2710 VIMSKVGTAMNDR
+2710 VIFSKVGTALNDR

-2739 VRKDAQ
+2739 VKKDAQ

-2763 DANTAISKRISAI
+2763 DANTAISRRIRAI
-2776 DTEVSSLRS
+2776 DNEVSSLRD
-2785 SLVETYDPLLRKEVA
+2785 SLVQTYDPLLRKEVA

-2808 FFSEYQASPI
+2808 FFSEYQTSPI
-2818 PMEVLPTYLQ
+2818 SMEVLPTFLQ

-2837 EGVAHKNS
+2837 EGVAHKNN

-2888 VLQSVSDDNF
+2888 VLQGVSDDNF

-2919 IQATPDLDPSASLM
+2919 IEAAPDLDPSASLM
-2933 YGAAALSSSEGALSS
+2933 YGAAALSSSESALSS

-2961 TPTVYDMLTKTLGVA
+2961 SPTVYDMLTKTLGVA
-2976 GSDILGKSYNSLV
+2976 GSDILGKSYNTLV

-2995 SPVIALSHVLSSNS
+2995 SPLIALSHVLSSS
-3009 VMEGMREYYAGTGQD
+3009 SATEGMREYYEGTGQD
-3024 VDYQLSEIHEEAR
+3024 VEYQLSQVHGEAK
-3037 RAESVL
+3037 RAESL
-3043 AFMKD
+3043 QGFMK
-3048 SQQLLRDSIKFKG
+3048 SAQQLLRDSIKFKG
-3061 ETNVLGELQRA
+3061 ETNVLGELHRA
-3072 HGEYEKYIA
+3072 HAEYEKYIA
-3081 LGDEASA
+3081 LGDDVSA
-3088 NTVLNDMAGRL
+3088 NSVLNDMAGRL

-3106 SYMQLNTLVGGASKP
+3106 SYMQLNTLVGDVDKA
-3121 VYTSPLSAMTRD
+3121 VYSSPLSSMTRD

-3138 SREYKIELP
+3138 SREYKIESP
-3147 EAITRLTE
+3147 EAITRLTQ
-3155 EMRDRGYTNDPLVGD
+3155 EMRDRGYTDDPLVGD
-3170 VIRYKVARDMR
+3170 VVRYKVARDMR

-3209 FLGTPD
+3209 FLGTPN

-3232 DMGAAL
+3232 DIGAAL

-3243 EWWESA
+3243 EWWETA
-3249 SSKHKALMLALVD
+3249 NSKNKALMLALVD
-3262 EGRQQTE
+3262 EGRQQTD

-3279 KDFVSFEVLRR
+3279 KDFVSFEVLRKK
-3290 SATALG
+3290 ATALG
-3296 GGRADTISGTPHGL
+3296 SGGTDTISGIPHGL

-3336 MSVMADYLGSGSKTE
+3336 MGVMADYLGSGSKTE

-3357 DGGMQFLGMD
+3357 EGGFKFLGMD
-3367 RSDTG
+3367 RTDTG
-3372 DLLRVID
+3372 DRLRVID

-3390 DEALL
+3390 DEPLL

-3401 KLVIGGQEY
+3401 KLVISGQEY
-3410 DTPLAYVERA
+3410 DTPLTYVERA
-3420 VEATSTGQRVGLL
+3420 VEATSTGQRRRLL
-3433 KDVAKAM
+3433 EDMAKAV
-3440 TEQTMQGSKL
+3440 TEQTRQGGKE
-3450 SWSDTIQNALGA
+3450 SWSDTVGYALGN
-3462 SLPEG
+3462 S
-3467 EILSATISRLQQ
+3467 ISEEVIRQDTYAQLVQQ
-3479 EKLQQGLPQHEAS
+3479 KLQEGLPQQEAS
-3492 RQALEEA
+3492 AQALAEA
-3499 RDPMHMEETR
+3499 RDPIHMEETR
-3509 RRRGMEMREAAAPLI
+3509 RRRGMEMREAATPLI
-3524 NAALRSQSMA
+3524 SAALRSQSMA
-3534 SIPKTKFSSMTP
+3534 SIPKSKLSSMTP
-3546 GASQANHMRH
+3546 GSLQANHIRH
-3556 SQELHDAVG
+3556 SQELQDAVG
-3565 RMHDMNDM
+3565 RMHDMNDV

-3616 MGSVLGQAFRARI
+3616 MGSVLGQAFRARM
-3629 AHSESRGSA
+3629 AHAESKGSA

-3647 VGREVGFYMGAALIA
+3647 VGREVGFYMGAALVA

-3667 VGEKVMSKFS
+3667 ASERVMSKFS

-3687 DKYKGWKATANTI
+3687 DKYKGWKAAANTI
-3700 GGAVLSGVLGTV
+3700 GGAVLSGVLGV
-3712 MSLIGGEVAVHG
+3712 LGSVIGGEVAVHG
-3724 ANLIPSLGVVES
+3724 ANLIRTLGVVES

-3749 EMLDEKLAQ
+3749 EMLDERLAQ
-3758 VGEGTVVDGDGDP
+3758 VGEGTVMDGDGDP
-3771 LRTAIEV
+3771 LRTAIEI
-3778 SYVMDNPGTD
+3778 SYVMDNPTTD

-3809 VG
+3809 VT